1 MDRPR
6 LVQGD
11 AAPDPRVEAVL
22 AVLGGDPAVEVA
34 RRSSVDVAVLHRWV
48 RAFVDAGSA
57 QVTNTPVADAAAH
70 RDRFLAA
77 FAHETRTPLTTA
89 QGWVALLAEGDV
101 PPAMMAR
108 TVEKLDAAL
117 HRLAERSRDVELL
130 ATASLGRLRA
140 KVETVA
146 LADLAEALTP
156 APPTYAGAPV
166 SLAVDP
172 ELMRLVL
179 RDLWA
184 AAHLTPDPHSV
195 ALEVGEV
202 GPWQELRVVRT
213 GPPIPPTQLQLLFEP
228 FDANDDATG
237 ITIGLYLARA
247 LAVAHGG
254 SIGVEQ
260 DEDRTEFWVHVPRQ
274 VGTVTATT

>member
-6 LVQGD
+6 LVRGD
-11 AAPDPRVEAVL
+11 AAPDSRVEAVL
-22 AVLGGDPAVEVA
+22 AVLGGDPAAEVA

-101 PPAMMAR
+101 PPSMMAR

-140 KVETVA
+140 NVEPVE
-146 LADLAEALTP
+146 LADLTEGLSP
-156 APPTYAGAPV
+156 APAAPTQTPGP
-166 SLAVDP
+166 LAVDP

-184 AAHLTPDPHSV
+184 AAHLPPDPGSV
-195 ALEVGEV
+195 VLEVSEV

-213 GPPIPPTQLQLLFEP
+213 GPPIPPSQLQLLFEP

-247 LAVAHGG
+247 LAVAQGG

-260 DEDRTEFWVHVPRQ
+260 DDGHTHFWVHVPLAPS
-274 VGTVTATT
+274 TLPTT